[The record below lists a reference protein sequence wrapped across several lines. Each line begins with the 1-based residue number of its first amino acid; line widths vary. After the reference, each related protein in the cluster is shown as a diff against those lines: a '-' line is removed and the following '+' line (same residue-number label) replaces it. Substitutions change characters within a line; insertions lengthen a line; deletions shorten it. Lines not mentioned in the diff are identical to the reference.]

1 MSKTDIRA
9 LAVRLLLD
17 YEENNKYA
25 NLLMSSHLTDK
36 LTGTERAHLT
46 RLVYTTLERRISYDY
61 YIGAYT
67 KQSVDKLSSYT
78 RALLR
83 IGICQILDMDNIP
96 DYVAVNETVGL
107 AKNKGERAFVNAI
120 LRRISAER
128 DSLPMPDK
136 EKNEVKYYSVKY
148 SLPQPLIKYFMK
160 MLSKSECIALFNSF
174 LEAKPTTVS
183 VNTMKISVEEYLDIL
198 KEKGYNATRVELSD
212 ISIAIYGAV
221 VVRELPFYDEGYFIV
236 QDTASAIATSLQ
248 ARERGCVIIDT
259 CSAPG
264 GKSALAGILS
274 QDEAEIYSFDIHES
288 KLSLIEST
296 INRLG
301 LSSIKVGARDATN
314 PDESLFG
321 RADSVICDVPCSGLG
336 VIAKKPDLRYK
347 DLSSL
352 EALPPLQLE
361 ILTKSSR
368 YVKRGGEI
376 IYSTCT
382 LNREENE
389 CVIKAFLDANPD
401 FYLAPIDTGR
411 IKSECG
417 YITLYPHIHNTDG
430 FFIARL
436 KRK

>member
-1 MSKTDIRA
+1 MSKTNIRA
-9 LAVRLLLD
+9 LAIRLLLD

-25 NLLMSSHLTDK
+25 NLLMSSHLVDK
-36 LTGTERAHLT
+36 LTGAERAHLT

-61 YIGAYT
+61 YIGAYA
-67 KQSVDKLSSYT
+67 KESADKLSSYT

-83 IGICQILDMDNIP
+83 LGICQILDMDNIP
-96 DYVAVNETVGL
+96 DYVAVNETVDL

-120 LRRISAER
+120 LRRVSAER

-160 MLSKSECIALFNSF
+160 MLPTSECVALFDTFN
-174 LEAKPTTVS
+174 EEKPTVIS
-183 VNTMKISVEEYLDIL
+183 VNTLKIGVEEYLDIL

-212 ISIAIYGAV
+212 ISIAIYGSV
-221 VVRELPFYDEGYFIV
+221 VVRELPFYDEGCFIV

-248 ARERGCVIIDT
+248 ARTAGSVIIDT
-259 CSAPG
+259 CAAPG
-264 GKSALAGILS
+264 GKSALSAILS
-274 QDEAEIYSFDIHES
+274 RDEGEVYSFDIHES
-288 KLSLIEST
+288 KLSLIEGT
-296 INRLG
+296 AKRLG
-301 LSSIKVGARDATN
+301 LSSVKASVRDATT
-314 PDESLFG
+314 PDELLFG
-321 RADSVICDVPCSGLG
+321 KADSVICDVPCSGLG

-347 DLSSL
+347 DLSTL
-352 EALPPLQLE
+352 DALPPLQLE
-361 ILTKSSR
+361 ILTKSSW
-368 YVKRGGEI
+368 YVKAGGEI

-382 LNREENE
+382 LNTKENE
-389 CVIKAFLDANPD
+389 CVVKAFLDANSD
-401 FYLAPIDTGR
+401 FYLAPIDTGK